1 MKIED
6 MIWIEDIVKNT
17 LAPTFFT
24 NSRIDM
30 VCFVD
35 PYNLAAKRS
44 RLLTFPSA
52 QNGVQ

>member
-1 MKIED
+1 ML
-6 MIWIEDIVKNT
+6 WIEDIVKST

-35 PYNLAAKRS
+35 PHNLVARRS
-44 RLLTFPSA
+44 RLLAFPNA